1 MQHTI
6 NKKEGVNIK
15 SVKINEY
22 LRINASVM
30 KKNADYP
37 QLKLHKVWKQLGNR
51 LLIEYDL
58 TFANKR
64 IYQIRVNSESGANVD
79 GVKKFVNDWNHGK
92 YENLWKNQRQQLID
106 HEVKVA
112 KAKIKSLK
120 NKIKEMK

>member
-1 MQHTI
+1 M
-6 NKKEGVNIK
+6 
-15 SVKINEY
+15 
-22 LRINASVM
+22 RINVSVM

-79 GVKKFVNDWNHGK
+79 DVKKFVNDWNHGK
-92 YENLWKNQRQQLID
+92 YENIWKNQRQQLID
-106 HEVKVA
+106 HEIKVA

-120 NKIKEMK
+120 NEIKEMK

>member
-37 QLKLHKVWKQLGNR
+37 QLRLHKIWKQLGNR

-64 IYQIRVNSESGANVD
+64 IYQTRVNSESGANVD
-79 GVKKFVNDWNHGK
+79 DVKKFVNDWNHGK
-92 YENLWKNQRQQLID
+92 YENIWKEQRQQLIN
-106 HEVKVA
+106 HEIKVA
-112 KAKIKSLK
+112 EAKIKNLK
-120 NKIKEMK
+120 NEIKKLK